1 MATTQRHGKLFSR
14 GERGG
19 GLIVH
24 VQRENGLAHRTFIL
38 RGWQLWLVR
47 ALSRR
52 WVQVLVGGALLLS
65 AALATQAARV
75 PMLTRRIA
83 HLEEDQRR
91 LDTLEQHLTTLQA
104 RYDQVQKL
112 MSTTTGSPG
121 SPATPPRAPQDA
133 RPGAPS
139 GAPSGVP
146 SSAARPTP

>member
-1 MATTQRHGKLFSR
+1 MATTQRHGTLFSR

-24 VQRENGLAHRTFIL
+24 VQRENGLAHRTFVL

-52 WVQVLVGGALLLS
+52 WVQVAMAVTLVVCV
-65 AALATQAARV
+65 ALATQAARV
-75 PMLTRRIA
+75 PLLTRRIA

-112 MSTTTGSPG
+112 MSTTTG
-121 SPATPPRAPQDA
+121 ADAAARRAP
-133 RPGAPS
+133 APS
-139 GAPSGVP
+139 GAAAPSP
-146 SSAARPTP
+146 STTPSAPPAPTP